1 MQWDGMKAEI
11 ERTSKE
17 SRKTAA
23 GAPQKEKG
31 SDKPLELP
39 ARKDKPKKGIDKL
52 AKLPSEGNVVM
63 AGNSY
68 KLPSVIAYEVCENG
82 HWSTKII
89 ATQKPVKQQSLLANL
104 KKTGT
109 DKNTDETALNWP
121 QPYLQVVL
129 DEDDRPR
136 QLDLV
141 ADKTPG
147 NGSGDELT
155 GDALVE
161 DGRARG
167 TVKLKE
173 PGSFFDKVYTAEISF
188 DVPVLSRDSSPAK
201 RLVNAPKLANSGTLT
216 IGNRT
221 YNLQN
226 AVAYSMHQFDK
237 PMTTVVLSERPLDL
251 AKLQAVLGKKSADDY
266 FEFMV
271 QVKLLIDAD
280 DNISSMQLW
289 ADNASVSG
297 NSDLAG
303 DIVIEDGRAHG
314 TAKMTKPGEFFK
326 EKYTFEVSFDVDV
339 LGAPKSAL
347 P

>member
-1 MQWDGMKAEI
+1 
-11 ERTSKE
+11 
-17 SRKTAA
+17 
-23 GAPQKEKG
+23 
-31 SDKPLELP
+31 
-39 ARKDKPKKGIDKL
+39 
-52 AKLPSEGNVVM
+52 M

-68 KLPSVIAYEVCENG
+68 KLPCVIAYEVCENG
-82 HWSTKII
+82 RWSTKIL

-109 DKNTDETALNWP
+109 DKNTEETPPTWP

-136 QLDLV
+136 QLDLQ

-147 NGSGDELT
+147 NGSGDELA

-188 DVPVLSRDSSPAK
+188 DVPVLTRDSCPAK
-201 RLVNAPKLANSGTLT
+201 RLVGASKLANSGTLT
-216 IGNRT
+216 IGNQT

-226 AVAYSMHQFDK
+226 AVAYAVNQFDK
-237 PMTTVVLSERPLDL
+237 PMTAVVLSEKPLDL
-251 AKLQAVLGKKSADDY
+251 AKLKAALGKKSADDY
-266 FEFMV
+266 FGFMV
-271 QVKLLIDAD
+271 HVKLLIDAD
-280 DNISSMQLW
+280 DNISAMQLW
-289 ADNASVSG
+289 ADNASISG

-303 DIVIEDGRAHG
+303 DIVIEDGRARG
-314 TAKMTKPGEFFK
+314 AAKMTKPGEFFNQ
-326 EKYTFEVSFDVDV
+326 KYSFEVSFDVDV
-339 LGAPKSAL
+339 LESPKSAS